1 MIYAGIDVG
10 GTTIKA
16 GLVNEQGT
24 LLRKLSVPTGV
35 GRLYEELIRDMADA
49 VKSLAGQQ
57 DIRAEDIA
65 GVGIGIPGVSQ
76 EGLAIVHNLYWF
88 DVPLA
93 DEFKANLNVPV
104 VIDNDA
110 TAAALYEYRLG
121 AMAGCRVG
129 VLFTLGTGVGG
140 GIIIGGKPFSGAH
153 GLGSELGHMAIVP
166 GGIQCTCGNRG
177 CLEVYTSAGALV
189 RLGRRCV
196 IDRPESMLH
205 HVTDGDYMKV
215 TPQLIFDT
223 AKSGDYVAESIVD
236 EYVGYLAMGICTI
249 ENAFDPDVIAF
260 GGGISGAGDYLLDK
274 LKKASEGLG
283 IFEGKRYADLRLAQA
298 GNDAG
303 IIGAALLAMV

>member
-16 GLVNEQGT
+16 GLVDETGT
-24 LLRKLSVPTGV
+24 LLHKLSIPTGV
-35 GRLYEELIRDMADA
+35 GRSYGEIIRDMADA
-49 VKSLAGQQ
+49 VITLAQQ
-57 DIRAEDIA
+57 QGISAKDIA

-76 EGLAIVHNLYWF
+76 DGLAIVHNLYWL

-93 DEFKANLNVPV
+93 EEFNKSLGIPV
-104 VIDNDA
+104 TIDNDA
-110 TAAALYEYRLG
+110 TAAALYEHKLG

-129 VLFTLGTGVGG
+129 VLFTLGTGIGG
-140 GIIIGGKPFSGAH
+140 GIIINGKPFSGAH
-153 GLGSELGHMAIVP
+153 GLGGELGHIAIVP
-166 GGIQCTCGNRG
+166 GGLQCTCGNRG
-177 CLEVYTSAGALV
+177 CLEVYASAGAFM

-205 HVTDGDYMKV
+205 HVTNGDFMKV

-236 EYVGYLAMGICTI
+236 EYVSYLAMGICTV
-249 ENAFDPDVIAF
+249 ENLLDPDVIAI

-283 IFEGKRYADLRLAQA
+283 IFEGKQYADIRLAQA